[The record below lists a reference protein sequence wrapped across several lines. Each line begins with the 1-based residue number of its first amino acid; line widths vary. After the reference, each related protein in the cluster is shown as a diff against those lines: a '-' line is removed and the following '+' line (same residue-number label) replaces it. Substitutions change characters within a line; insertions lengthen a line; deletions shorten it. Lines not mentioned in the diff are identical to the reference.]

1 MHCRKPTGGLQFR
14 FACGL
19 NFSVRVGATQMNAS
33 PSITRSWTY
42 AGLGIALFGAP
53 AVVILF
59 KLAGFTR
66 ADFGAT
72 VVRELII
79 FALVAILLWII
90 HSHERLPLSSIGLR
104 SQKVVPALLWSL
116 ATMLMFAVG
125 IAACLFVLPFLGLS
139 YGSSSG
145 PAVPLGV
152 SLLLYAR
159 AGIAEEVFYRG
170 YAIERIEALTGSRAI
185 AAAVPLV
192 IFAGSHFSQGAAGI
206 FITFVIGA
214 IATAIY
220 LWKRNLLILIIAHFM
235 VDFIPNVLL
244 PLLFGD

>member
-1 MHCRKPTGGLQFR
+1 
-14 FACGL
+14 
-19 NFSVRVGATQMNAS
+19 MNQVSRAG
-33 PSITRSWTY
+33 RAWTY
-42 AGLGIALFGAP
+42 AGLAIALFGAP

-59 KLAGFTR
+59 KFAGFSR

-79 FALVAILLWII
+79 LALVAILLWII
-90 HSHERLPLSSIGLR
+90 RSREKLPLSSIGLKR
-104 SQKVVPALLWSL
+104 QKIVPALLWSL
-116 ATMLMFAVG
+116 AVMVMFGVG
-125 IAACLFVLPFLGLS
+125 IAGCLLVFPLIGLT

-145 PAVPLGV
+145 PAVPIGV

-170 YAIERIEALTGSRAI
+170 YAIERIEALTGNRAV
-185 AAAVPLV
+185 AAAVPLL
-192 IFAGSHFSQGAAGI
+192 IFAGSHFSQGTAGI
-206 FITFVIGA
+206 LITFVIGA

-220 LWKRNLLILIIAHFM
+220 LWKRNLLILILAHFM

-244 PLLFGD
+244 PLIFGE

>member
-1 MHCRKPTGGLQFR
+1 
-14 FACGL
+14 
-19 NFSVRVGATQMNAS
+19 MNAS
-33 PSITRSWTY
+33 SSAARSWTY
-42 AGLGIALFGAP
+42 VGLAVALFGAP

-59 KLAGFTR
+59 KFAGFTR

-79 FALVAILLWII
+79 LALVVVLFWII
-90 HSHERLPLSSIGLR
+90 RSREKLPLSSIGLAP
-104 SQKVVPALLWSL
+104 QKIFPALLWSIAVIL
-116 ATMLMFAVG
+116 LFGVG
-125 IAACLFVLPFLGLS
+125 IAACLLVFPLIGLS

-145 PAVPLGV
+145 PAVPVGV

-170 YAIERIEALTGSRAI
+170 YAIERIEALTGNRVI
-185 AAAVPLV
+185 AAAVPLL
-192 IFAGSHFSQGAAGI
+192 IFAASHFSQGAAGI
-206 FITFVIGA
+206 LITFVIGA

-220 LWKRNLLILIIAHFM
+220 LWKRNLLILILAHFM

-244 PLLFGD
+244 PLIFGG

>member
-1 MHCRKPTGGLQFR
+1 
-14 FACGL
+14 
-19 NFSVRVGATQMNAS
+19 MNEVPPAA
-33 PSITRSWTY
+33 RSWTY
-42 AGLGIALFGAP
+42 VGLAIALFGAP
-53 AVVILF
+53 AVAILF
-59 KLAGFTR
+59 KVAGFTR

-79 FALVAILLWII
+79 LALVAVLFWII
-90 HSHERLPLSSIGLR
+90 RSREKLPLSSIGLR
-104 SQKVVPALLWSL
+104 RQKIVPTLLWSL
-116 ATMLMFAVG
+116 AAMLMFGVG
-125 IAACLFVLPFLGLS
+125 IAACLVVFPLIGLS

-170 YAIERIEALTGSRAI
+170 YAIERIEALTGNRAI
-185 AAAVPLV
+185 AAAVPLL
-192 IFAGSHFSQGAAGI
+192 IFASGHFSQGIAGI
-206 FITFVIGA
+206 LITLVIGA

-220 LWKRNLLILIIAHFM
+220 LWKRNLVILILAHFM

-244 PLLFGD
+244 PLIFGD

>member
-1 MHCRKPTGGLQFR
+1 
-14 FACGL
+14 
-19 NFSVRVGATQMNAS
+19 MNAS
-33 PSITRSWTY
+33 PTAARPWTF
-42 AGLGIALFGAP
+42 AGLAIALFGAP

-59 KLAGFTR
+59 KQAEFTR

-72 VVRELII
+72 IVRELII
-79 FALVAILLWII
+79 LALVAILVWII
-90 HSHERLPLSSIGLR
+90 RTREKLPLSSIGLR
-104 SQKVVPALLWSL
+104 PQKIVPALLWSL
-116 ATMLMFAVG
+116 AVMLVFGVG
-125 IAACLFVLPFLGLS
+125 IAACLAIFPLIGLS

-145 PAVPLGV
+145 PAVPIGV

-159 AGIAEEVFYRG
+159 AGIAEEIFYRG

-185 AAAVPLV
+185 AAAVPLL
-192 IFAGSHFSQGAAGI
+192 IFAGGHFSQGLPGI
-206 FITFVIGA
+206 LITFVLGG

-244 PLLFGD
+244 PLIFGS

>member
-1 MHCRKPTGGLQFR
+1 
-14 FACGL
+14 
-19 NFSVRVGATQMNAS
+19 MNVS
-33 PSITRSWTY
+33 PLVARSWTY
-42 AGLGIALFGAP
+42 SGLALALFGAP

-66 ADFGAT
+66 ADFAAT

-79 FALVAILLWII
+79 LTLVAILFWIVR
-90 HSHERLPLSSIGLR
+90 SREKLPLSSIGLKR
-104 SQKVVPALLWSL
+104 QKIVPAVLWSL
-116 ATMLMFAVG
+116 AVMLMFAVG
-125 IAACLFVLPFLGLS
+125 IAACLLVFPLIGLT

-145 PAVPLGV
+145 PAVPIGV

-170 YAIERIEALTGSRAI
+170 YAIERIEALTGNRAI
-185 AAAVPLV
+185 AATLPLL
-192 IFAGSHFSQGAAGI
+192 IFAGSHFSQGPAGI
-206 FITFVIGA
+206 LMTLVIGA

-244 PLLFGD
+244 PLIFGD

>member
-1 MHCRKPTGGLQFR
+1 
-14 FACGL
+14 
-19 NFSVRVGATQMNAS
+19 MNAS
-33 PSITRSWTY
+33 VTRSWTY
-42 AGLGIALFGAP
+42 VGLLIALFGAP
-53 AVVILF
+53 AVVVLF

-79 FALVAILLWII
+79 LALVAILFWII
-90 HSHERLPLSSIGLR
+90 RSREKLPLSSIGLR
-104 SQKVVPALLWSL
+104 RLKVVPALLWSL
-116 ATMLMFAVG
+116 AAMLMFGVG
-125 IAACLFVLPFLGLS
+125 IAACLILFPLVGLS

-170 YAIERIEALTGSRAI
+170 YAIERIEALTGNRAI
-185 AAAVPLV
+185 AAAMPLL
-192 IFAGSHFSQGAAGI
+192 IFAGSHFSQGPAGI
-206 FITFVIGA
+206 LITFVIGA

-244 PLLFGD
+244 PLIFAG

>member
-1 MHCRKPTGGLQFR
+1 MNEVSPTGR
-14 FACGL
+14 A
-19 NFSVRVGATQMNAS
+19 
-33 PSITRSWTY
+33 WTY
-42 AGLGIALFGAP
+42 VGLAIALFGAP

-79 FALVAILLWII
+79 LALVAILFWII
-90 HSHERLPLSSIGLR
+90 RSREKLPLSSIGLKG
-104 SQKVVPALLWSL
+104 QKVVPALLWSL
-116 ATMLMFAVG
+116 GVMLMFGVG
-125 IAACLFVLPFLGLS
+125 IAACLVVMPLIGLS
-139 YGSSSG
+139 YGSSPG
-145 PAVPLGV
+145 PAVPMGV

-170 YAIERIEALTGSRAI
+170 YAIERIEALTGNRAI
-185 AAAVPLV
+185 AAAVPLL

-206 FITFVIGA
+206 LITFVIGA

-244 PLLFGD
+244 PMIFGD

>member
-1 MHCRKPTGGLQFR
+1 
-14 FACGL
+14 
-19 NFSVRVGATQMNAS
+19 MNEVPPAS
-33 PSITRSWTY
+33 RSWTY
-42 AGLGIALFGAP
+42 VGLAIALFGAP
-53 AVVILF
+53 AVVVLF

-72 VVRELII
+72 VIRELII
-79 FALVAILLWII
+79 LGLVAFLFWII
-90 HSHERLPLSSIGLR
+90 RAREKLPLSSIGLR
-104 SQKVVPALLWSL
+104 RQKIVPAILWSV
-116 ATMLMFAVG
+116 AVMLLFGVG
-125 IAACLFVLPFLGLS
+125 IVACLLAFPLVGLS

-170 YAIERIEALTGSRAI
+170 YAIERIEALSGSRAI
-185 AAAVPLV
+185 AAAIPLL
-192 IFAGSHFSQGAAGI
+192 IFAGGHFSQGIAGI
-206 FITFVIGA
+206 LITFTIGA